1 MTAVAH
7 DDENGIVLTE
17 EQKRRQRKRSVA
29 IALVLAGL
37 MLLFFVLTI
46 VKFGAGNLGLPA
58 QPGVTQQGR

>member
-17 EQKRRQRKRSVA
+17 EQKRRQRARSVA

-46 VKFGAGNLGLPA
+46 VKFGAGNLGLPS